1 MRILI
6 IDDHPLFREV
16 LRQYIEDSY
25 PDARVFEVGS
35 VPEAMAVLA
44 EYAGF
49 GLITLDVSLP
59 EMDGIAGLALIRA
72 MLPVIPVVMMSGV
85 NDTGMARLAM
95 EHGANGYVSKSAGGR
110 ELKHAMRMIL
120 GGDAYIS
127 PCVLISKS
135 TTMQTEP
142 EVKAVP
148 PPIQEEEA
156 LSEFGMTPRQLE
168 VCRLLMAGLPNKS
181 IARKLACA
189 EGTVRL
195 HVSAVLRAL
204 NASNRTEAARAAL
217 RLGIGKI

>member
-6 IDDHPLFREV
+6 IDDHPLFREI
-16 LRQYIEDSY
+16 LRQYVEDSY
-25 PDARVFEVGS
+25 PDARIFEAGS
-35 VPEAMAVLA
+35 MPEAMAVLA

-85 NDTGMARLAM
+85 NDTNVARLAL

-110 ELKHAMRMIL
+110 ELKHALHLIL

-135 TTMQTEP
+135 TPVQ
-142 EVKAVP
+142 AVP
-148 PPIQEEEA
+148 EEETVG
-156 LSEFGMTPRQLE
+156 EFGMTPRQLE

-189 EGTVRL
+189 EGTIRL

-204 NASNRTEAARAAL
+204 NVRNRTEAARAAL
-217 RLGIGKI
+217 RLGIGV